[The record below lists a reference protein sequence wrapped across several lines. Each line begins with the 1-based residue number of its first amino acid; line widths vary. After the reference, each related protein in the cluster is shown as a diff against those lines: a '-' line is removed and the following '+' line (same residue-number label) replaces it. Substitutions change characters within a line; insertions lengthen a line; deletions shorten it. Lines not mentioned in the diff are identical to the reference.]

1 MAILAVLAV
10 ALPIV
15 AGSGLLLLNLT
26 DRKQRQIY
34 VMACLLAG
42 VALSLVVFWCGTGP
56 WELIAFGA
64 RVSFSLGVDTLGRIF
79 GTMAALLWIPST
91 VYAFE
96 YMKHEGAEVRFFAF
110 YLMSFGVTMG
120 IALSANPITL
130 FFFYECLTL
139 TTLPLVMHAMDGRA
153 RYAGK
158 LYVAFSMGGAGI
170 AFASVIF
177 LVSYSTGSMDFRL
190 GGVLDAGLVAP
201 VHNLVLA
208 AYLFGFFGFGVKA
221 AVWPFHA
228 WLPAASVAPTPVTAL
243 LHAVAVVKAG
253 VFAVMRLTYY
263 SFGTGVLVGSWAQN
277 LVLLCAVCT
286 IVFGSARALRTA
298 HLKRRLAYSTVS
310 NLSYMLLGVCLMTPA
325 GLSAALLHMVVHA
338 VSKIT
343 LFFCAGAIYYTS
355 GKEYVYELAG
365 FGRRMP
371 VVLGCFLVTGL
382 CLMGIP
388 PLAGFSSKWSL
399 ALAAVEQGSP
409 LAIAGVAA
417 LIVSAVLTALYIITV
432 VITALQPNPLDT
444 PERLEPG
451 RCMTVP
457 LVLLTAACLV
467 LSLCTE
473 PLLSYFLAL

>member
-10 ALPIV
+10 VLPIM
-15 AGSGLLLLNLT
+15 AGFALLLFNVT
-26 DRKQRQIY
+26 DRSKRQIY
-34 VMACLLAG
+34 VMISLL
-42 VALSLVVFWCGTGP
+42 VSVIISLAVFWGGEET
-56 WELIAFGA
+56 WKLIAFGE

-79 GTMAALLWIPST
+79 GTMAALLWIPAT

-120 IALSANPITL
+120 IALAANPITM

-170 AFASVIF
+170 AFASVLF

-190 GGVLDAGLVAP
+190 GGVLDTGLVGP
-201 VHNLVLA
+201 VHNLVLV

-221 AVWPFHA
+221 AVCPFHA

-253 VFAVMRLTYY
+253 VFAVIRLTYY
-263 SFGTGVLVGSWAQN
+263 SFGTGLLAGSWAQN
-277 LVLLCAVCT
+277 LVLLCAICT
-286 IVFGSARALRTA
+286 IVFGSARALRSA

-325 GLSAALLHMVVHA
+325 GLAAALLHMVVHA

-343 LFFCAGAIYYTS
+343 LFFCAGAIYYKS

-371 VVLGCFLVTGL
+371 VVMGCFLLTGL

-409 LAIAGVAA
+409 LAIVGVAA
-417 LIVSAVLTALYIITV
+417 LIISAILTALYIITV
-432 VITALQPNPLDT
+432 IITAFQPNPLDT
-444 PERLEPG
+444 PEQLDPNRY
-451 RCMTVP
+451 MTVP
-457 LVLLTAACLV
+457 LILLTAACLV
-467 LSLCTE
+467 VSACTA
-473 PLLSYFLAL
+473 PMLAYFSTL